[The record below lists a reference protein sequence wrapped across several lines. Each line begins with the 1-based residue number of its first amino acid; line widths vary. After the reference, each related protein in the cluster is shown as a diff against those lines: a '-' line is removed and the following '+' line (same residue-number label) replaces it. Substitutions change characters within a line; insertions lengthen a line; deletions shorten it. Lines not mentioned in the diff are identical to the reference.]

1 MEQGGEQSS
10 PAVLRSSHR
19 PARAWLA
26 GLARIGAAL
35 GVLAGLALGLGAR
48 RVDQA
53 HGPASI
59 DVVLVVIDTLRARNV
74 SLYGYE
80 RRTTPNLEALA
91 RDGVT
96 WDAAI
101 TPGTWTVPAHGAIF
115 TGLMPS
121 FHGAE
126 RVKGET
132 LLTTPLNPEVRTLAE
147 ILGENGWQTGAFIGN
162 TTYVTSLL
170 GFDRGFERF
179 SVNEYR
185 VSAKEIV
192 EDGLAWFAAAKTP
205 AFLFVNIVDPHEPY
219 APPPPFNERFPGRS
233 ADIHGEPREILG
245 RSAARTPAALEHF
258 RALYDGDVAF
268 ADWGLGELLAGLRR
282 LGRYRDTLIV
292 VTSDHG
298 EHFGENDIVG
308 HGKGGFEPLLHVP
321 LVVKY
326 PADREAGARVA
337 RRVSTIGIFGTIL
350 AEVGILPPAGV
361 AGTPLDVPHPVV
373 LEDIN
378 AEGQRFI
385 VAYQGDRK
393 ILWRIDPTRGDP
405 ARQDMRVYD
414 LVDDPAEAKPLP
426 PASAPGLERH
436 LRAFAARPRPINSA
450 PAPVIDAE
458 RERALRRLGYVE

>member
-1 MEQGGEQSS
+1 M
-10 PAVLRSSHR
+10 V
-19 PARAWLA
+19 
-26 GLARIGAAL
+26 GLARVAAAL
-35 GVLAGLALGLGAR
+35 AVLAGLALGLGAR
-48 RVDQA
+48 PVDRA
-53 HGPASI
+53 RGPAAI
-59 DVVLVVIDTLRARNV
+59 DIVLVVIDTLRARNV

-80 RRTTPNLEALA
+80 RHTTPNLEALA

-96 WDAAI
+96 WDAAV

-147 ILGENGWQTGAFIGN
+147 LLGENGWQTGAFIGN

-179 SVNEYR
+179 SANEYR

-192 EDGLAWFAAAKTP
+192 EDGLAWFAETRTP

-219 APPPPFNERFPGRS
+219 APPPPFDQRFPGRR
-233 ADIHGEPREILG
+233 ADIRGEPRQLLRG
-245 RSAARTPAALEHF
+245 GATMSPAAFEHF

-282 LGRYRDTLIV
+282 LGRYRDTLVI

-298 EHFGENDIVG
+298 EHLGEHDMVG

-326 PADREAGARVA
+326 PEDREAGSRVE
-337 RRVSTIGIFGTIL
+337 RRVSTIGVFGTIL
-350 AEVGILPPAGV
+350 AEAGIPPPPGV
-361 AGTPLDVPHPVV
+361 AGTPLGVPHPVT
-373 LEDIN
+373 LEDID
-378 AEGQRFI
+378 ADGRRFI
-385 VAYQGDRK
+385 VAYQGTHK
-393 ILWRIDPTRGDP
+393 ILWRIDPALDDP
-405 ARQDMRVYD
+405 AREDMRVYD
-414 LVDDPAEAKPLP
+414 LVDDPVEEKPLP
-426 PASAPGLERH
+426 PSSAPGLERH
-436 LRAFAARPRPINSA
+436 LRAFAARPRPINAA

-458 RERALRRLGYVE
+458 RERALRRLGYIE